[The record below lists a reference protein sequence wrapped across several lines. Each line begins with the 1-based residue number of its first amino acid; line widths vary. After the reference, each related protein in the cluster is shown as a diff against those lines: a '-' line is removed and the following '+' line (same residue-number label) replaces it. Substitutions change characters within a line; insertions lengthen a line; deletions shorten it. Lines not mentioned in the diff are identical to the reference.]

1 MLTKI
6 SLIAYAIVTLLYG
19 IIYIT
24 VPEIIGNLVGWTDP
38 MAPRAFGGLCLV
50 SSVYAI
56 IILRRKEWEGIKLMY
71 SYLFVIFIPTIIINL
86 SLLILLFPT
95 LPPAGLSQ
103 FFMGLVFMSL
113 LFLLGLV
120 SYIKQH

>member
-19 IIYIT
+19 IIYIS
-24 VPEIIGNLVGWTDP
+24 VPELIGNLVGWTDP
-38 MAPRAFGGLCLV
+38 MAPRVFGGLCLV
-50 SSVYAI
+50 CSVYAI

-86 SLLILLFPT
+86 SLLIVLFPT
-95 LPPAGLSQ
+95 LPLAGISQ
-103 FFMGLVFMSL
+103 FFMGLVSMSL
-113 LFLLGLV
+113 LFLIGLV